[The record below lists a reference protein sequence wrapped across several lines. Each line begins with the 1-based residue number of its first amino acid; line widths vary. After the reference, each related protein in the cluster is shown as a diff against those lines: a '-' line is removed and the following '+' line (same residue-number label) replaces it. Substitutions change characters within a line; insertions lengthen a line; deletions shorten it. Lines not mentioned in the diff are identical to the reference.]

1 MSENITF
8 SDIGG
13 GELVDLVNAD
23 IVDLIK
29 DLRDPNKNSG
39 GTRTLTVTLSFKTNE
54 KRKAA
59 EIEYKTSSKLGGRDG
74 GKSHIYIDGD
84 GENVKSA
91 NAPLNQP
98 SFSFDQISG

>member
-8 SDIGG
+8 GDVGG
-13 GELVDLVNAD
+13 GELLDLVNAD
-23 IVDLIK
+23 IVDVIK

-54 KRKAA
+54 RRKAA
-59 EIEYKTSSKLGGRDG
+59 KIEYKTSSKLGSRDG
-74 GKSHIYIDGD
+74 GESHIYIDGD

-91 NAPLNQP
+91 TAPLNQP
-98 SFSFDQISG
+98 SFSFDQVSG